1 MTWFVAV
8 RVVERDVG
16 KDAEHDQ
23 GRRGPGAA
31 ATPRRK
37 SGELSALVLDVLRTA
52 ARTGARAGS
61 LALTPGEVQQR
72 LTQAGVESES
82 GALAYT
88 TVVTILS
95 RLHAQG
101 LVERFRI
108 GRAYAYRAISDPAE
122 LTARRMR
129 RVLDTET
136 DGGTDRDAALASFVG
151 ALSRRDERLLRDLLG
166 PRVERDR

>member
-1 MTWFVAV
+1 MS
-8 RVVERDVG
+8 
-16 KDAEHDQ
+16 KDAEKHAEPASEA
-23 GRRGPGAA
+23 RM
-31 ATPRRK
+31 PRRK
-37 SGELSALVLDVLRTA
+37 SGELSALVVDVLRA
-52 ARTGARAGS
+52 AAETGS
-61 LALTPGEVQQR
+61 PALTPGQVQRR

-101 LVERFRI
+101 LVERFRT
-108 GRAYAYRAISDPAE
+108 GRAYAYRAINDPAE

-136 DGGTDRDAALASFVG
+136 DGGTSRDAALASFVS
-151 ALSRRDERLLRDLLG
+151 ALSEHDERLLRDFLG